1 VTPLPTEA
9 ILNSSTPV
17 RPSGSPLSFLYV
29 LLELTK
35 PRVATLVV
43 FSVAAG
49 AGLAWQNY
57 PDLGSWTLLANA
69 VLGTSLVAAGA
80 SVLNQV
86 LERSSDGLMIRTSK
100 RPLPTGRIDMLT
112 STLFGIILGIA
123 GVGYLYQM
131 ANGPL
136 AAIASMGTLIGYVG
150 IYTPMKRFTTTNTLI
165 GAVPGA
171 MPPVLGYLAI
181 AGQWDMVAT
190 LLFAIL
196 FIWQIPHF
204 LAIAWMYRGQYSS
217 AGLKMIT
224 GNDPQGHRTSRQMV
238 LYCLALLVVSTL
250 PGAILPP
257 AWRPGLIYLAAS
269 LVAGGWFL
277 RAAVL
282 FAMQPTDL
290 RAKHALRASL
300 LHLPL
305 VLGAWLIDP
314 LVQPRP
320 KPTNNH
326 IMEVHP

>member
-1 VTPLPTEA
+1 
-9 ILNSSTPV
+9 
-17 RPSGSPLSFLYV
+17 
-29 LLELTK
+29 
-35 PRVATLVV
+35 
-43 FSVAAG
+43 
-49 AGLAWQNY
+49 
-57 PDLGSWTLLANA
+57 
-69 VLGTSLVAAGA
+69 
-80 SVLNQV
+80 
-86 LERSSDGLMIRTSK
+86 
-100 RPLPTGRIDMLT
+100 
-112 STLFGIILGIA
+112 
-123 GVGYLYQM
+123 
-131 ANGPL
+131 
-136 AAIASMGTLIGYVG
+136 
-150 IYTPMKRFTTTNTLI
+150 
-165 GAVPGA
+165 

>member
-1 VTPLPTEA
+1 MTPLPTEA

-17 RPSGSPLSFLYV
+17 RQPGSPLSFLYV

-112 STLFGIILGIA
+112 STLFGTILGIA

-136 AAIASMGTLIGYVG
+136 AAIASMGTRSAMWAF
-150 IYTPMKRFTTTNTLI
+150 TP
-165 GAVPGA
+165 P
-171 MPPVLGYLAI
+171 
-181 AGQWDMVAT
+181 
-190 LLFAIL
+190 
-196 FIWQIPHF
+196 
-204 LAIAWMYRGQYSS
+204 
-217 AGLKMIT
+217 
-224 GNDPQGHRTSRQMV
+224 
-238 LYCLALLVVSTL
+238 
-250 PGAILPP
+250 
-257 AWRPGLIYLAAS
+257 
-269 LVAGGWFL
+269 
-277 RAAVL
+277 
-282 FAMQPTDL
+282 
-290 RAKHALRASL
+290 
-300 LHLPL
+300 
-305 VLGAWLIDP
+305 
-314 LVQPRP
+314 
-320 KPTNNH
+320 
-326 IMEVHP
+326 